1 MNKYIICAVSMLAI
15 GELMAG
21 PLDDIKNAVQDAKD
35 KFAQVIEE
43 QSKALTDAE
52 LLTMLRAQYAADMKS
67 GNYAKWHGALSHQI
81 VIDPPQGATNNN
93 AKMEKVFA
101 DGFTV
106 TNNFRKSTPR
116 TDLERKILAA
126 KREEQ
131 RRREQLKEL
140 KKQIEEMKA
149 GVPLAALEAKAKN
162 LEAALDKATTNLVI
176 TVGSSSAASGR

>member
-67 GNYAKWHGALSHQI
+67 GNYAKWHGALSRQI
-81 VIDPPQGATNNN
+81 VIDPPQGSTNNI
-93 AKMEKVFA
+93 AQMVKVFA
-101 DGFTV
+101 DGFAV
-106 TNNFRKSTPR
+106 TNNFRKATPR

-126 KREEQ
+126 KKEDE
-131 RRREQLKEL
+131 RRRAQLAAL
-140 KKQIEEMKA
+140 RKQIEEMKA
-149 GVPLAALEAKAKN
+149 GVPLAALEAKAAN
-162 LEAALDKATTNLVI
+162 LEAALDKVTTNLVI
-176 TVGSSSAASGR
+176 TIGASSAASGR